1 MQNKYVVVDNEESS
15 KIVSEIYE
23 TMDKLTMLLWNL
35 FQEQF
40 SHIMEA
46 KFNNAKAPSTE
57 EPDFPF

>member
-1 MQNKYVVVDNEESS
+1 MQNKYVVENEECS
-15 KIVSEIYE
+15 KIVGEIYE
-23 TMDKLTMLLWNL
+23 VMDRLTMLLWNL

-46 KFNNAKAPSTE
+46 KFNNAKSPTTE